1 MITDDSDF
9 GKVRAY
15 DTYVKNCSDYGLKT
29 SNVQNIIHSTDL
41 HFDLVINA
49 DFFHESWLMFAH
61 KFNAP
66 IVTIC
71 K

>member
-1 MITDDSDF
+1 M
-9 GKVRAY
+9 RAY
-15 DTYVKNCSDYGLKT
+15 DSYVKNSSEYGLKT
-29 SNVQNIIHSTDL
+29 SNVQRIIHSKDL

-71 K
+71 KFDVQ